1 TTYIAITAG
10 GPSTRNAGPF
20 FLRSCSLYSLEILED
35 IAKLFEFTIFNQDS
49 NFLPFCDI
57 FCTLPPI
64 LCINVLGSSVDIKTK
79 SIAGFQG
86 CQSVTNNRAIGI
98 TPNFQGS
105 ESTDRR
111 HTIAYLIVSLLL
123 IGKASAVNYVN
134 NLDAEFFFECPNPD
148 EFVSHMESVHDNGAE
163 DRRFAFSCKKV
174 TSNGELHAGVHC
186 LQKSGYQ
193 NTYDHLLA
201 FQCSD
206 NSFINGMGSRHD
218 NGAEDRI
225 WQFKCCDIPGTDAT
239 SSRYAY
245 QWPVRQHL
253 SWDDTN
259 I

>member
-1 TTYIAITAG
+1 M
-10 GPSTRNAGPF
+10 
-20 FLRSCSLYSLEILED
+20 
-35 IAKLFEFTIFNQDS
+35 
-49 NFLPFCDI
+49 
-57 FCTLPPI
+57 
-64 LCINVLGSSVDIKTK
+64 
-79 SIAGFQG
+79 
-86 CQSVTNNRAIGI
+86 
-98 TPNFQGS
+98 
-105 ESTDRR
+105 DRR

-225 WQFKCCDIPGTDAT
+225 WQFKCCDIPGIHMDDCKYTDWTNELDQPQTFNAENGYVT
-239 SSRYAY
+239 RGVVSEHDNGAEDRRYKFEICLPMAGETA
-245 QWPVRQHL
+245 PVVG
-253 SWDDTN
+253 
-259 I
+259 